1 MVSIPGFRYRQPGNS
16 VAEQGCKKA
25 PRDRRDHVVTW
36 ADAAGL
42 VTLFGIYLLLRY
54 HPTPDAVPPATPATP
69 QAALST
75 VLSGP
80 AVPQPPVAAGQ
91 AVLGRVV
98 ATDFGSIQVQ
108 LTVAQGRVTS
118 ARAIRIPEVG
128 GRQGERINTRAIP
141 ILDAETMRAQ
151 SARIDAVSGA
161 TISSNGYRTS
171 LQSAIDAAHLA

>member
-1 MVSIPGFRYRQPGNS
+1 
-16 VAEQGCKKA
+16 
-25 PRDRRDHVVTW
+25 VVTW

-42 VTLFGIYLLLRY
+42 VTLFGVYLLLRY
-54 HPTPDAVPPATPATP
+54 HPAPDPAPTASPAATA

-80 AVPQPPVAAGQ
+80 SVPQPPVAAGQ

-98 ATDFGSIQVQ
+98 ATDFGSLQVQ
-108 LTVAQGRVTS
+108 LTVAQGRITS
-118 ARAIRIPEVG
+118 ARAVRIPEVG

-141 ILDAETMRAQ
+141 ILDAETVRAQ

-171 LQSAIDAAHLA
+171 LQSAVDAAHLA

>member
-1 MVSIPGFRYRQPGNS
+1 MVSIPGFRYRLGDSNA
-16 VAEQGCKKA
+16 VGGCKTA
-25 PRDRRDHVVTW
+25 PRDRRDRVVTW

-54 HPTPDAVPPATPATP
+54 HPTPDPVSTASPAPA

-80 AVPQPPVAAGQ
+80 SVPQPPTAAGQ

-118 ARAIRIPEVG
+118 ARAVRIPEVG

-141 ILDAETMRAQ
+141 ILDAETVKAQ

-161 TISSNGYRTS
+161 TVSSNGYQTS